1 MSKRHP
7 PDWPPPTPVP
17 PGPFT
22 TYDPFIE
29 FRRLAHETGRP
40 HKQQPSRRASRFAG
54 LALGNAALIAV
65 GCVLAAVFVL
75 FLVVLV
81 RNG

>member
-22 TYDPFIE
+22 TYDPFSE
-29 FRRLAHETGRP
+29 FRRLAHETGKP
-40 HKQQPSRRASRFAG
+40 HRQQPSRRASW
-54 LALGNAALIAV
+54 LARVAFGNTALLVV
-65 GCVLAAVFVL
+65 GCVLVAVFVL
-75 FLVVLV
+75 FVVALVAH
-81 RNG
+81 G